1 MRQVPCLCKN
11 LRDFIM
17 VLQKKLK
24 AMKKTFIMVC
34 AAVALMGCNGKT
46 APSAADVVSDTVEKT
61 VETAAVET
69 AVNPAV
75 AAAADALTKELAKHI
90 ADGDVKALAKTVADA
105 KAKVAQLKS
114 EGKLDEAEVYLS
126 KIKEY
131 VDRNKEAITKVAKGN
146 VTVLELVN
154 GMANLPESVEQGA
167 GEAKAAVNSDAAKAE
182 SGAKAAAAAAKAAG
196 DAAAAKVESDVRAA
210 GAAAK
215 AKVESD
221 VHAAKKAGKQKAKE
235 AAGKT
240 VDEILNKALGE

>member
-1 MRQVPCLCKN
+1 
-11 LRDFIM
+11 
-17 VLQKKLK
+17 
-24 AMKKTFIMVC
+24 MVC

-46 APSAADVVSDTVEKT
+46 APSAADVVSDTVENT
-61 VETAAVET
+61 VGTAAVET

-114 EGKLDEAEVYLS
+114 EGKLDEAEAYSS

-154 GMANLPESVEQGA
+154 GMANQIG
-167 GEAKAAVNSDAAKAE
+167 
-182 SGAKAAAAAAKAAG
+182 
-196 DAAAAKVESDVRAA
+196 RASWRER
-210 GAAAK
+210 
-215 AKVESD
+215 V
-221 VHAAKKAGKQKAKE
+221 
-235 AAGKT
+235 
-240 VDEILNKALGE
+240 